1 MNADS
6 APVLIVAP
14 ALREKTV
21 LVPDVAV
28 FAALIAPF
36 KSATLKVLSLTVAV
50 ASDSN
55 ELVENSDVTF
65 PAVSNVFR
73 TDAVP
78 VTAVTELAVITPV
91 VLLFKVTRVLASDT
105 VVSVIV
111 TTLSPMLVI
120 PFPLLTAP
128 AYIVFKSDMLP
139 LKPATASAFT
149 VPVV

>member
-1 MNADS
+1 MS
-6 APVLIVAP
+6 
-14 ALREKTV
+14 
-21 LVPDVAV
+21 
-28 FAALIAPF
+28 
-36 KSATLKVLSLTVAV
+36 
-50 ASDSN
+50 
-55 ELVENSDVTF
+55 F

-111 TTLSPMLVI
+111 TDSVPILLI
-120 PFPLLTAP
+120 PFSVLAVAAGSVPVVPVALGSVPLLTAS

-139 LKPATASAFT
+139 LKLVTLDASIF
-149 VPVV
+149 PVV